1 MFVISIDSVPLPP
14 PLPQSSSS
22 PPPSSLIVVMVDP
35 VAAVGYHSRESVVG
49 GSDSSA
55 PAVTV
60 VDVRSSRGGDED
72 EHVDDDDVRS
82 FRRRSPLTTLSAS
95 PPVKFACSSSYTVT
109 ATWSLSLSHSSTRD
123 RFDLTNRSN
132 MSTPVTSVCTAA
144 STVLVTD
151 DPCG

>member
-1 MFVISIDSVPLPP
+1 MFVISIDSVPLPT

-22 PPPSSLIVVMVDP
+22 PPPSSLIVVIVEP
-35 VAAVGYHSRESVVG
+35 VAAVGYHSRESAVDG
-49 GSDSSA
+49 CDSST
-55 PAVTV
+55 PTV
-60 VDVRSSRGGDED
+60 AAVDVRSSCGGDED

-82 FRRRSPLTTLSAS
+82 FRRLSPMTILSTP
-95 PPVKFACSSSYTVT
+95 PPVTFVVSSSYTVT
-109 ATWSLSLSHSSTRD
+109 ATWSLSLSHSSTSD

-132 MSTPVTSVCTAA
+132 MSTSVTSVCTAA